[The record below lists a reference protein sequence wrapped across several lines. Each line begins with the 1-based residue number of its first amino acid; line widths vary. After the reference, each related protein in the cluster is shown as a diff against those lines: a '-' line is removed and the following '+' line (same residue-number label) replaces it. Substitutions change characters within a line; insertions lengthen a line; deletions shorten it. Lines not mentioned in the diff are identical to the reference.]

1 MSKHISYSELKT
13 WAECPRKHKISY
25 IDRIRR
31 FVGNE
36 YTAFGRSLHA
46 LCENAV
52 QGTLD
57 ERDYDDFFD
66 EHFDRELDSLG
77 EEHERREQLITD
89 MRQQAK
95 LISPLILPK
104 LKDHFGEYEVF
115 SVEEKLFEKIN
126 DFSLDNYDFK
136 GYIDLVIKT
145 SDGKYHIID
154 WKSCS
159 WGWDAKK
166 RSDKLITYQ
175 LTLYKNYF
183 SQKHNVDASMIET
196 HFALLK
202 RTSKK
207 DNVEIFRVTSGPRKT
222 SNAKDLLL
230 KALANIEN
238 KNYVKNRLSCQGCE
252 FYKTKQCP

>member
-25 IDRIRR
+25 IDKIKR
-31 FVGNE
+31 FIGNE
-36 YTAFGRSLHA
+36 FTAFGSSLHA

-52 QGTLD
+52 QGLLD
-57 ERDYDDFFD
+57 EREYDDFFD
-66 EHFDRELDSLG
+66 EHFDRELGKLG
-77 EEHERREQLITD
+77 EGYERRHNLISE
-89 MRQQAK
+89 MREQAK
-95 LISPLILPK
+95 TISPLILPK

-115 SVEEKLFEKIN
+115 SVEEKLFVKIN
-126 DFSLDNYDFK
+126 DFLLDKYNFK

-175 LTLYKNYF
+175 LTLYKKHF
-183 SQKHNVDASMIET
+183 CQKHKLDPNQVET

-202 RTSKK
+202 RTAKK

-222 SNAKDLLL
+222 KNANDLLHQ
-230 KALANIEN
+230 ALANIKN
-238 KNYVKNRLSCQGCE
+238 KNYVKNRLSCHRCE
-252 FYKTKQCP
+252 FYKTEQCP